1 MQGGQ
6 RPSLGMDSVQD
17 TVPRDQGG
25 CCPALRRLLPVGFW
39 AEVWTLIALSG
50 PLYLFQVLTF
60 MIHFV
65 SSVFCGH
72 LGKLELAAVTLAVAV
87 SMARPVGTFFPPR
100 PRSIPR
106 GTAGRLIAAFTA
118 GTWGA
123 RPGAHSTCRQGL
135 GRDGGLRLSCISE
148 LLLDGLPQTQ
158 GSPSGVLP
166 DNPCVV
172 SCVHLQFVNICGVSI
187 GLGLSSAC
195 DTLMS
200 QSFGSPNKKHVGVI
214 LQRGTLVLLLCC
226 FPCWALFLN
235 TETILLLFRQDPAVS
250 RLTQEYVLIVIPMLP
265 ACFLYVL
272 LAKYLQ
278 NQGIVWPQVFSGIV
292 GNCINGLAN
301 YILVSMLSLGVKGS
315 AYAVTVSYFVQII
328 FLFLYIVLKK
338 LHLETWAG
346 AGGCPAFGEL
356 GRPAAGRTPARA
368 QGWSRQC
375 LQDWG
380 SFFSLAIPSMLMICI
395 EWWAYEIG
403 TFLMG
408 LISVLDLS
416 SQAIIYELAT
426 IVYMIPLGL
435 SNAVCVRVGTSLG
448 AADTVQ
454 AKRSAISGMLCT
466 VGTSLVVGMLLSILK
481 NKLGHIFTNDEE
493 VIALVNEVLP
503 IYIVFQLFEAICCV
517 YGGVLRGTGKQ
528 AFGALANAV
537 MYYVIGL
544 PLGIVLTFV
553 VRMGIMGLW
562 LGMLACG
569 LLAAAAFAVYT
580 ARMDWKLAAEEA
592 QKHAGLLP
600 QSPNGAV
607 STVSTVS
614 TAPRPGPAK
623 AVTSSVATGSS
634 PGITLMTY
642 SRPECHLDL
651 FRTPEA
657 AHALS
662 APASILSAKQLVI
675 RRGAA
680 LVVASAMLTVGLVIR
695 LLTTRH

>member
-1 MQGGQ
+1 
-6 RPSLGMDSVQD
+6 MDSVQD
-17 TVPRDQGG
+17 AVPRDRGG
-25 CCPALRRLLPVGFW
+25 CCPALRRLVPVGFA
-39 AEVWTLIALSG
+39 AEVWTLFALSG
-50 PLYLFQVLTF
+50 PLFLFQVLTF
-60 MIHFV
+60 MIHVV

-72 LGKLELAAVTLAVAV
+72 LGKLELASVTLSVA
-87 SMARPVGTFFPPR
+87 
-100 PRSIPR
+100 
-106 GTAGRLIAAFTA
+106 
-118 GTWGA
+118 
-123 RPGAHSTCRQGL
+123 
-135 GRDGGLRLSCISE
+135 
-148 LLLDGLPQTQ
+148 
-158 GSPSGVLP
+158 
-166 DNPCVV
+166 
-172 SCVHLQFVNICGVSI
+172 FVNVCGVSI

-235 TETILLLFRQDPAVS
+235 TQQILLLFRQDPAVS
-250 RLTQEYVLIVIPMLP
+250 RLTQEYVLIFIPALP
-265 ACFLYVL
+265 AFFLYVL

-301 YILVSMLSLGVKGS
+301 YILVSMLSLGVRGS
-315 AYAVTVSYFVQII
+315 AYASTMSYFVQTI

-346 AGGCPAFGEL
+346 
-356 GRPAAGRTPARA
+356 
-368 QGWSRQC
+368 WSSQC

-380 SFFSLAIPSMLMICI
+380 PFFSLAVPSMLMICI

-403 TFLMG
+403 SFLMG

-416 SQAIIYELAT
+416 GQAILYELAT

-435 SNAVCVRVGTSLG
+435 SNAVCVRVGMALG
-448 AADTVQ
+448 AADTAQ

-466 VGTSLVVGMLLSILK
+466 VGTSLVVGMLLSLLK

-493 VIALVNEVLP
+493 VIALVNKVLP
-503 IYIVFQLFEAICCV
+503 IYIVFQLFEAVCCV

-528 AFGALANAV
+528 AFGAIVNAIT
-537 MYYVIGL
+537 YYVVGL

-553 VRMGIMGLW
+553 VRMRIMGLW

-569 LLAAAAFAVYT
+569 LLVTAAFAVYT
-580 ARMDWKLAAEEA
+580 GRMDWKLAAEEA

-600 QSPNGAV
+600 QSPDG
-607 STVSTVS
+607 TVSAASPATS
-614 TAPRPGPAK
+614 APRPGPAK
-623 AVTSSVATGSS
+623 AVTSSALLSWLPFVSAVATGNS

-642 SRPECHLDL
+642 SRPECPLDL

-657 AHALS
+657 ARALS
-662 APASILSAKQLVI
+662 APASPLSTKQLLI

-680 LVVASAMLTVGLVIR
+680 LGVVSAMLMVGLVIR
-695 LLTTRH
+695 FLTARH

>member
-6 RPSLGMDSVQD
+6 RPSLGMDSIQD
-17 TVPRDQGG
+17 TVPQDQGG

-50 PLYLFQVLTF
+50 PLYLFQALTF

-72 LGKLELAAVTLAVAV
+72 LGKLELAAVTLAVA
-87 SMARPVGTFFPPR
+87 
-100 PRSIPR
+100 
-106 GTAGRLIAAFTA
+106 
-118 GTWGA
+118 
-123 RPGAHSTCRQGL
+123 
-135 GRDGGLRLSCISE
+135 
-148 LLLDGLPQTQ
+148 
-158 GSPSGVLP
+158 
-166 DNPCVV
+166 
-172 SCVHLQFVNICGVSI
+172 FVNVCGVSI

-250 RLTQEYVLIVIPMLP
+250 RLTQEYVLIVIPTLP

-292 GNCINGLAN
+292 GNCINGLVN

-315 AYAVTVSYFVQII
+315 AYAVTISYFVQTI

-346 AGGCPAFGEL
+346 
-356 GRPAAGRTPARA
+356 
-368 QGWSRQC
+368 WSSQC

-403 TFLMG
+403 SFLMG

-435 SNAVCVRVGTSLG
+435 SNAVCVRVGTALG
-448 AADTVQ
+448 AADTAQ
-454 AKRSAISGMLCT
+454 AKRSAISGMLCA
-466 VGTSLVVGMLLSILK
+466 VGTSLVVGMLLSVLK

-493 VIALVNEVLP
+493 VIALVNKVLP

-528 AFGALANAV
+528 AFGAIANAV

-553 VRMGIMGLW
+553 VRMRIMGLW

-600 QSPNGAV
+600 QSPNGA
-607 STVSTVS
+607 VSTVS

>member
-1 MQGGQ
+1 MQGGEQ
-6 RPSLGMDSVQD
+6 PGLGMDSVQD
-17 TVPRDQGG
+17 AVPQDRGG
-25 CCPALRRLLPVGFW
+25 CCPALRRLVPVGFG
-39 AEVWTLIALSG
+39 AEVWTLFALSG
-50 PLYLFQVLTF
+50 PLFLFQVLTF
-60 MIHFV
+60 MIHVV

-72 LGKLELAAVTLAVAV
+72 LGKLELASVTLSVA
-87 SMARPVGTFFPPR
+87 
-100 PRSIPR
+100 
-106 GTAGRLIAAFTA
+106 
-118 GTWGA
+118 
-123 RPGAHSTCRQGL
+123 
-135 GRDGGLRLSCISE
+135 
-148 LLLDGLPQTQ
+148 
-158 GSPSGVLP
+158 
-166 DNPCVV
+166 
-172 SCVHLQFVNICGVSI
+172 FVNVCGVSI

-235 TETILLLFRQDPAVS
+235 TQQILLLFRQDPAVS
-250 RLTQEYVLIVIPMLP
+250 RLTQEYVLIFIPALP
-265 ACFLYVL
+265 AFFLYVL

-301 YILVSMLSLGVKGS
+301 YILVSMLSLGVRGS
-315 AYAVTVSYFVQII
+315 AYASTMSYFVQTI

-346 AGGCPAFGEL
+346 
-356 GRPAAGRTPARA
+356 
-368 QGWSRQC
+368 WSSQC

-380 SFFSLAIPSMLMICI
+380 PFFSLAVPSMLMICI

-403 TFLMG
+403 SFLMG

-416 SQAIIYELAT
+416 GQAILYELAT

-435 SNAVCVRVGTSLG
+435 SNAVCVRVGMALG
-448 AADTVQ
+448 AADTAQ

-466 VGTSLVVGMLLSILK
+466 VGTSLVVGMLLSLLK

-493 VIALVNEVLP
+493 VIALVNKVLP
-503 IYIVFQLFEAICCV
+503 IYIVFQLFEAVCCV

-528 AFGALANAV
+528 AFGAIVNAIT
-537 MYYVIGL
+537 YYVVGL

-553 VRMGIMGLW
+553 VRMRIMGLW

-569 LLAAAAFAVYT
+569 LLVTAAFAVYT
-580 ARMDWKLAAEEA
+580 GRMDWKLAAEEA

-600 QSPNGAV
+600 QSPDG
-607 STVSTVS
+607 TVSAATAATS
-614 TAPRPGPAK
+614 APRPGPAK
-623 AVTSSVATGSS
+623 AVTSSVATGTS
-634 PGITLMTY
+634 PGITLMMY

-657 AHALS
+657 ARALS
-662 APASILSAKQLVI
+662 APASPLSTKQLLI

-680 LVVASAMLTVGLVIR
+680 LGVVSAMLMVGLVIR
-695 LLTTRH
+695 FLTARH

>member
-72 LGKLELAAVTLAVAV
+72 LGKLELAAVTLAVA
-87 SMARPVGTFFPPR
+87 
-100 PRSIPR
+100 
-106 GTAGRLIAAFTA
+106 
-118 GTWGA
+118 
-123 RPGAHSTCRQGL
+123 
-135 GRDGGLRLSCISE
+135 
-148 LLLDGLPQTQ
+148 
-158 GSPSGVLP
+158 
-166 DNPCVV
+166 
-172 SCVHLQFVNICGVSI
+172 FVNICGVSI

>member
-17 TVPRDQGG
+17 TVPQDQGG

-50 PLYLFQVLTF
+50 PLYLFQALTF

-72 LGKLELAAVTLAVAV
+72 LGKLELAAVTLAVA
-87 SMARPVGTFFPPR
+87 
-100 PRSIPR
+100 
-106 GTAGRLIAAFTA
+106 
-118 GTWGA
+118 
-123 RPGAHSTCRQGL
+123 
-135 GRDGGLRLSCISE
+135 
-148 LLLDGLPQTQ
+148 
-158 GSPSGVLP
+158 
-166 DNPCVV
+166 
-172 SCVHLQFVNICGVSI
+172 FVNVCGVSI

-226 FPCWALFLN
+226 FPCWAFFLN

-250 RLTQEYVLIVIPMLP
+250 RLTQEYVLIVIPTLP

-315 AYAVTVSYFVQII
+315 AYAVTISYFVQTI

-346 AGGCPAFGEL
+346 
-356 GRPAAGRTPARA
+356 
-368 QGWSRQC
+368 WSSQC

-403 TFLMG
+403 SFLMG

-435 SNAVCVRVGTSLG
+435 SNAVCVRVGTALG
-448 AADTVQ
+448 AADTAQ
-454 AKRSAISGMLCT
+454 AKRSAISGMLCA
-466 VGTSLVVGMLLSILK
+466 VGTSLVVGMLLSVLK

-493 VIALVNEVLP
+493 VIALVNKVLP

-528 AFGALANAV
+528 AFGAIANAV

-553 VRMGIMGLW
+553 VRMRIMGLW

-600 QSPNGAV
+600 QSPNGA
-607 STVSTVS
+607 VSTVS

-662 APASILSAKQLVI
+662 APASILSVKQLVI